1 MILGKSLKVFL
12 LSLAAVV
19 TIMTRPGSAADFDKR
34 SLPRYNLFVSFDPE
48 SHSLKGTA
56 EIVFPETSNII
67 VSTGDLKITSV
78 SLNGRSADYNKN
90 EGVISAYGKGK
101 LAITYEGVFGGEQ
114 GKTENLQNAGVVQ
127 GGMLSTEG
135 ISLTGNWYPSINGSA
150 YYSLTALVPANF
162 TAISEADEIMYKET
176 SGGREYTFSFP
187 HPLNGI
193 DFVAGNYREVKSSVG
208 GIDIYAY
215 FFPEDVSLADNYIEY
230 SKKYF
235 EMYNSLLVPYPYKRF
250 SIVENFLPTG
260 YSMPTF
266 TLLGSEV
273 VRLPFI
279 VQTSLGHE
287 ITHQWFGN
295 YVYADFS
302 KGNWLEGITTY
313 LSDHLYEEQKG
324 TGWEYRKKILTD
336 YQSYVTPDNEFPL
349 RDFSVRTGFASMA
362 IGYGKGAM
370 FFHMLRTHV
379 GDEAFYSSLRKF
391 IEMNKFRNATWEDIR
406 STFEAVCGEDLGWFF
421 NQWLDR
427 KGVPSLD
434 APDAGTLIIKGSPA
448 VSFSLLQK
456 GEAYRLEVP
465 LKIVSRKNKSAEQTI
480 RVEKEKQYFEIAA
493 GEDPQTLIIDE
504 NYDVMR
510 RLGEYEYPPVISR
523 LLGDERRLIVYSEK
537 ERGIFEDL
545 IRIFK
550 NEGFE
555 TKEVSELRDKDIQT
569 SSIFVLGYQNPVLK
583 RLFGRVKKP
592 EPGFFLTVKTNPLN
606 TEKVVAYGAAGSRED
621 VSLAARK
628 IFHYGKYTTIRFE
641 TGKNV
646 EKELAGTDRG
656 MVSTLTDPVEGIA
669 PTESLDLDRIV
680 DDVAETPVIFIGE
693 RHTSYGDH
701 KAELDVIMSL
711 HKKGRKIAVGME
723 MFQRPFQKV
732 IDQYLAGAIGERE
745 MLKRTEYF
753 KRWGYDYHLY
763 REILE
768 FAKAKG
774 IPIVALNLRSEIID
788 KVSAG
793 GIDALSEEERREIPQ
808 DMDMADDDYRTR
820 MRSVFESHPPRGSF
834 ENFYQS
840 QILWDETMAHSAADF
855 LKEKPG
861 YQLVVL
867 AGAEH
872 IMYDS
877 GIPRRLKRIT
887 NRDNATLINGTYDVD
902 IGNYVL
908 FPYELDS
915 PFSAKLGVIL
925 QDRKDGAVIADFS
938 DESAAEKAGLLKGD
952 VIVFVDD
959 WKIDTI
965 DDVKI
970 ALFDKKPYESV
981 RIRVKRKKFF
991 VVEENLEFNIQL

>member
-1 MILGKSLKVFL
+1 MTLGKSFEVFI
-12 LSLAAVV
+12 LSLTALM
-19 TIMTRPGSAADFDKR
+19 TIMTRLGHADDLYKR
-34 SLPRYNLFVSFDPE
+34 SLPAYNLFVSFDLP
-48 SHSLKGTA
+48 SNSLKGTA
-56 EIVFPETSNII
+56 QIVFPESTDIV
-67 VSTGDLKITSV
+67 VSTGDLTIMSA
-78 SLNGRSADYNKN
+78 SLNGTMVEYNKK
-90 EGVISAYGKGK
+90 EGIIKASGMGTLV
-101 LAITYEGVFGGEQ
+101 ITYHGVFTGEQ

-127 GGMLSTEG
+127 GGMVSAEG
-135 ISLTGNWYPSINGSA
+135 ISLTGKWYPSINGPV
-150 YYSLTALVPANF
+150 YYSLAAVVPSGF
-162 TAISEADEIMYKET
+162 TAISEADEVTYKET
-176 SGGREYTFSFP
+176 PAGREYKFSFP
-187 HPLNGI
+187 HPLDGI
-193 DFVAGNYREVKSSVG
+193 DFAAGNYREVKGSVD

-215 FFPEDVSLADNYIEY
+215 FFPEDVSLADAYIEY

-235 EMYNSLLVPYPYKRF
+235 EMYNRLLTPYPYKRF
-250 SIVENFLPTG
+250 SVVENFLPTG

-336 YQSYVTPDNEFPL
+336 YQSYVTPENEFPL
-349 RDFSVRTGFASMA
+349 RDFYARTGFASMA

-370 FFHMLRTHV
+370 FFHMLRSLV

-391 IEMNKFRNATWEDIR
+391 IEMNKFRNATWKDIR
-406 STFEAVCGEDLGWFF
+406 SSFEAISGEDLGWFF
-421 NQWLDR
+421 SQWLDR
-427 KGVPSLD
+427 NGIPSLD
-434 APDAGTLIIKGSPA
+434 APDAGTLIMKGNPA
-448 VSFSLLQK
+448 VSFSLLQE
-456 GEAYRLEVP
+456 GEAYRLKIP
-465 LKIVSRKNKSAEQTI
+465 LTIVSGKEKAAEQTI
-480 RVEKEKQYFEIAA
+480 GVEKGKQYFEIAA
-493 GEDPQTLIIDE
+493 GDGPRTLIIDE
-504 NYDVMR
+504 NYDIMR

-523 LLGDERRLIVYSEK
+523 LLGDEKRLIVYSEK
-537 ERGIFEDL
+537 ERGIYEDL

-550 NEGFE
+550 DQGFE
-555 TKEVSELRDKDIQT
+555 TKEVSELRDGDIRN
-569 SSIFVLGYQNPVLK
+569 SSIFVLGYQSPVLK
-583 RLFGRVKKP
+583 RLFGEVKKP
-592 EPGFFLTVKTNPLN
+592 GPGFFLTVKTNPLN
-606 TEKVVAYGAAGSRED
+606 TAKVVAYAAADSREE
-621 VSLAARK
+621 VSLAVRK

-641 TGKNV
+641 RGKNV
-646 EKELAGTDRG
+646 EKELTETDRG
-656 MVSTLTDPVEGIA
+656 MIFTLSDPVEGIA
-669 PTESLDLDRIV
+669 PGESLDLDRIIDNV
-680 DDVAETPVIFIGE
+680 SEAPVIFIGE

-723 MFQRPFQKV
+723 MFQRPFQKA
-732 IDQYLAGAIGERE
+732 IDEYLSGAIGERE
-745 MLKRTEYF
+745 FLKRTEYF

-768 FAKAKG
+768 FAKAK
-774 IPIVALNLRSEIID
+774 EID

-793 GIDALSEEERREIPQ
+793 GIDALSEAERKEIPQ
-808 DMDMADDDYRTR
+808 DMDMSDADYRTR
-820 MRSVFESHPPRGSF
+820 IRSVFESHPPRGTF

-840 QILWDETMAHSAADF
+840 QILWDETMAHSAAEF

-877 GIPRRLKRIT
+877 GIPQRLKRIT
-887 NRDNATLINGTYDVD
+887 GRDYATLISGSYDVD

-908 FPYELDS
+908 FPNELDS

-925 QDRKDGAVIADFS
+925 QDRNGGAVIVDFS
-938 DESAAEKAGLLKGD
+938 DESAAKKAGLQKED
-952 VIVFVDD
+952 VIMFVDD
-959 WKIDTI
+959 WKIDTV

-970 ALFDKKPYESV
+970 ALFGKKPYESV
-981 RIRVKRKKFF
+981 RIKVKRKRLL
-991 VVEENLEFNIQL
+991 VVEEELEFDVQL

>member
-1 MILGKSLKVFL
+1 MTLEKSFYVLL
-12 LSLAAVV
+12 LSLAVFI
-19 TIMTRPGSAADFDKR
+19 TIMTRPGLAEDLYKR
-34 SLPRYNLFVSFDPE
+34 SLPAYNLFVSFNPE
-48 SHSLKGTA
+48 SHSLKGAA
-56 EIVFPETSNII
+56 EIVFPETTNIV
-67 VSTGDLKITSV
+67 VSTGGLTIMSV
-78 SLNGRSADYNKN
+78 SLNGRPVDYDKN
-90 EGVISAYGKGK
+90 EGVIRASGRGK
-101 LAITYEGVFGGEQ
+101 LAIAYESVFGGEQ
-114 GKTENLQNAGVVQ
+114 GKTENLENPGVVP
-127 GGMLSTEG
+127 GGMVSTKG
-135 ISLTGNWYPSINGSA
+135 ISLTGNWYPSVNGPV
-150 YYSLTALVPANF
+150 YFSLTALLPAGF
-162 TAISEADEIMYKET
+162 TAISEADEITYRET
-176 SGGREYTFSFP
+176 PAGREYKFSFP

-193 DFVAGNYREVKSSVG
+193 DFVAGNYKEVKGRVG
-208 GIDIYAY
+208 GIDVYAY

-235 EMYNSLLVPYPYKRF
+235 EMYDRLLVPYPYKRF
-250 SIVENFLPTG
+250 SVVENFLPTG

-279 VQTSLGHE
+279 VRTSLGHE

-336 YQSYVTPDNEFPL
+336 YQSYVTPENEFPL
-349 RDFSVRTGFASMA
+349 RDFSVRTGFASTA

-370 FFHMLRTHV
+370 FFHMLRAHV
-379 GDEAFYSSLRKF
+379 GDEAFYSSLRTF

-406 STFEAVCGEDLGWFF
+406 SSFEAVCGEDLGWFF
-421 NQWLDR
+421 SQWLDR

-434 APDAGTLIIKGSPA
+434 APDAGTLIMKGSPA

-465 LKIVSRKNKSAEQTI
+465 LKIVSGKDQAAEKTI
-480 RVEKEKQYFEIAA
+480 PVEKEKQYFDIAA
-493 GEDPQTLIIDE
+493 AEDPQTLIIDE
-504 NYDVMR
+504 NYDIMR
-510 RLGEYEYPPVISR
+510 RLGEYEYAPVISR

-537 ERGIFEDL
+537 DRGIYEDL
-545 IRIFK
+545 IRIFED
-550 NEGFE
+550 EGFK
-555 TKEVSELRDKDIQT
+555 TTEVSELRDKDIQT
-569 SSIFVLGYQNPVLK
+569 SSIFVLGYESPVLK
-583 RLFGRVKKP
+583 RLFGEVKRP
-592 EPGFFLTVKTNPLN
+592 APGFFLTVKTNPLN
-606 TEKVVAYGAAGSRED
+606 TKKVVAYGAAGSRQE

-641 TGKNV
+641 MGKNV
-646 EKELAGTDRG
+646 EKELAETDRG
-656 MVSTLTDPVEGIA
+656 MTFTLTDPVEGVEPA
-669 PTESLDLDRIV
+669 ESLDLDRIV
-680 DDVAETPVIFIGE
+680 DNVAETPVIFIGE

-732 IDQYLAGAIGERE
+732 IDQYLSGAIGERD

-774 IPIVALNLRSEIID
+774 IPVVALNLRSEIID

-793 GIDALSEEERREIPQ
+793 GIDALSEKERKEIPQ
-808 DMDMADDDYRTR
+808 DMDMSDADYRTR
-820 MRSVFESHPPRGSF
+820 MRSIFESHPPGGTF

-855 LKEKPG
+855 LKEQPG

-887 NRDNATLINGTYDVD
+887 GRDYTTLINGTYDVD

-908 FPYELDS
+908 FPYDLDP

-925 QDRKDGAVIADFS
+925 QDRNEGAVIVDFS

-959 WKIDTI
+959 WKIGTV

-970 ALFDKKPYESV
+970 ALFEKRPYESV
-981 RIRVKRKKFF
+981 RVRVKRKKFL